1 MKKKQRNSE
10 IQLINMIFILVGL
23 ATIFSMHLSFYY
35 LFAIVILS
43 IIISQ
48 SLRLLL
54 SVKDTNKKRSTQ
66 TTTFNLYN
74 VKHFEEILTYDLQDL
89 SESDFKELC
98 FQYFK
103 NTYRQV
109 EKTPISKDCDVDFIF
124 VNKEGLRMAV
134 QVKHKM
140 QSEEYVTSNEM
151 NSLIEAKR
159 NYNCMRAMVISST
172 GYTEDASVTAAEHN
186 IEIYSHQWI
195 ENKVL
200 RWREKEEQKSK
211 IA

>member
-10 IQLINMIFILVGL
+10 IQLMNMILILVGL
-23 ATIFSMHLSFYY
+23 AIVFSMHLTFYY
-35 LFAIVILS
+35 LFPIVILS

-48 SLRLLL
+48 SIGLLL
-54 SVKDTNKKRSTQ
+54 SGKDKNKRKSAQ
-66 TTTFNLYN
+66 TTTFNN
-74 VKHFEEILTYDLQDL
+74 VKHLEEILTYDLKDL

-109 EKTPISKDCDVDFIF
+109 EKTPMAKDCDVDFIF
-124 VNKEGLRMAV
+124 VNKEGLRVAV

-140 QSEEYVTSNEM
+140 KSGEYVTSNEI
-151 NSLIEAKR
+151 NALIEAKR
-159 NYNCMRAMVISST
+159 NHNCMRAMVISST
-172 GYTEDASVTAAEHN
+172 GYTQDASATAAEHN

-195 ENKVL
+195 KNKVL